1 MSDNRESVA
10 DSSAERNAARQEA
23 AFELGKGIALG
34 LVPFLGQAIDAYDT
48 VESAIALYGAPPG
61 EAKETAKFD
70 FLLALVGW
78 IPGPGDGLKK
88 SLRIVNRDPQRYAP
102 VLFDLLRFV
111 LQECGIATSPEALLD
126 EVFDAGKLRK
136 QIAEIKT
143 GVVNASGFK
152 ALPSALQTVVINA
165 LGMAE
170 SNMPALVAVVQKR
183 LTKWKPLQRNSSAAE
198 MPRRRNGHL
207 LPKAKGSQ
215 VAAAGDARPALGH
228 ANTGTHSSLATQAL
242 HTLTNEMIGIS
253 GEHIADYI
261 CADTYRW
268 GPDWLQHDDG
278 TGGRWRGGPP
288 SATKIGKLSRGGN
301 PRSQHV
307 LYKLSDGPNGTGLD
321 AVWRADSHN
330 GGKPYAI
337 VEAKATR
344 DEDAPKFMRKLNT
357 ARKPSIM
364 SKLGVNGI
372 NDPSE
377 LLEPLE
383 DDGSASAPTKAG
395 GGKTTGKSGGGKA
408 GSTQAT
414 GSLPHSAPS
423 SSSPGAAKSAAKKTV
438 LVQMSREWIEVNL
451 AKAVGEALNRSV
463 LIGYH
468 RHLFFSPAYLPSA
481 AAHMLAKLKEL
492 PPEQHASHDAIHYD
506 EVAVKTAVNKRKAS
520 LRKKYGNLPNLRAE
534 S

>member
-1 MSDNRESVA
+1 MSDNRDPIA

-23 AFELGKGIALG
+23 AIELGKGIALG

-48 VESAIALYGAPPG
+48 IESAIALYGAPSG

-136 QIAEIKT
+136 QIAEIKA
-143 GVVNASGFK
+143 GVVNTSGFK
-152 ALPSALQTVVINA
+152 ALPSTLQTVVINA

-242 HTLTNEMIGIS
+242 HTLTNEMTGIS

-261 CADTYRW
+261 CADTFHW

-278 TGGRWRGGPP
+278 AGGRWRGGPP
-288 SATKIGKLSRGGN
+288 SATKIGKLSHGGN
-301 PRSQHV
+301 PRSRHV
-307 LYKLSDGPNGTGLD
+307 LYKLTDGANGTGLD

-344 DEDAPKFMRKLNT
+344 DEDAPKFMRKLYNT
-357 ARKPSIM
+357 RNPSIT

-372 NDPSE
+372 SDASE

-383 DDGSASAPTKAG
+383 NNNTQAQAKTG
-395 GGKTTGKSGGGKA
+395 GGKTGGKKGGGKVG
-408 GSTQAT
+408 GSAPT
-414 GSLPHSAPS
+414 GGLPHSVRDDSGASAPGS
-423 SSSPGAAKSAAKKTV
+423 TSRKAV

-451 AKAVGEALNRSV
+451 AKAVGEALSRSV

-468 RHLFFSPAYLPSA
+468 RHLFFSPAYLPSP
-481 AAHMLAKLKEL
+481 AAHMLAKLKNL
-492 PPEQHASHDAIHYD
+492 PPEQHAHHNAIHYD
-506 EVAVKTAVNKRKAS
+506 EAAVKTAVNKRKAS
-520 LRKKYGNLPNLRAE
+520 LRKKHGNLPSLKAE
-534 S
+534 L